1 MLFTILVAC
10 STSPRVEDYPPAVEP
25 GGIHGYI
32 TASADGNALRVE
44 LLAVDDSS
52 YIVLHRDR
60 VVVALFRTLASARFD
75 PIGTTTWTGAS
86 PSSDHRA
93 QLKYASRFPYGISPP
108 LMARLLAK
116 AGQQR
121 PDDLTMR
128 AQR

>member
-1 MLFTILVAC
+1 MLLTNLAAC

-32 TASADGNALRVE
+32 TPSVDGHALRVE

-52 YIVLHRDR
+52 YIVLDRDR
-60 VVVALFRTLASARFD
+60 VVVALFRSLKAARFD

-86 PSSDHRA
+86 PSSDHRS

-116 AGQQR
+116 SGQQR
-121 PDDLTMR
+121 PDDIPMEAR
-128 AQR
+128 R